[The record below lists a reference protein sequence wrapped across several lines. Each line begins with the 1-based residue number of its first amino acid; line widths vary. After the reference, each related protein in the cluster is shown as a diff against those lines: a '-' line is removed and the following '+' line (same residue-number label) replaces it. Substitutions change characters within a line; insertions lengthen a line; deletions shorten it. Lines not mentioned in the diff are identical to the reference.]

1 MDYKQK
7 QETDD
12 APHHHVSAK
21 RRKKKLTREDFK
33 QDVADAVKK
42 GMTKKTKKKPKKMY
56 KGDIEKPKQIYKAKG
71 GYAGMSVAELR
82 RLLNQKKKSLLTKSG
97 FPEGKL
103 PRSKLAMIALC
114 KKLKRKRW

>member
-33 QDVADAVKK
+33 QDVAEAVKK
-42 GMTKKTKKKPKKMY
+42 GIAKKTKKKPKH
-56 KGDIEKPKQIYKAKG
+56 GDIKQIHKG
-71 GYAGMSVAELR
+71 KKGASGLASWSVAELR
-82 RLLNQKKKSLLTKSG
+82 RLLNQKKKNLLTKSG